1 MKETNIFYNVLL
13 FFCFISFI
21 IPVGAFEITTDSIT
35 ETSIVWN
42 LSQRGENT
50 IEEIT
55 LDGIILKNYS
65 PNATRIVQS
74 NLKPSE
80 THIITVTDSSL
91 TLSELSVSTLTPTE
105 KAEDFFGTLNLWVL
119 VILAL
124 VFTMAAIF
132 IRFGALAFIGSIFSV
147 IGILTSVGN
156 SFLTGLIFA
165 IMLIVSLF
173 VGFS

>member
-1 MKETNIFYNVLL
+1 MKETNIFYNILL

-50 IEEIT
+50 IMEIA
-55 LDGIILKNYS
+55 LDGVILENYS

-80 THIITVTDSSL
+80 THIITVTDSSF
-91 TLSELSVSTLTPTE
+91 TLSELSAETLTPTE

-165 IMLIVSLF
+165 IMLMVSLF